1 MIDHYYHVF
10 VSLICDAS
18 FNSSLNL
25 FLAVNTHYLCSAS
38 CLLLGISGD
47 SFVPL
52 KKKKVK
58 NNQTT
63 TSPKTNL
70 SLLCKT
76 YKAIAQNCY
85 KPPGPPQAARTDG
98 KH

>member
-25 FLAVNTHYLCSAS
+25 LLAVNTHYLCSAS